1 MKRPLVEMAPTVSR
15 INVTPIIDVAL
26 VLVIIMLITAPMIAM
41 TDMEI
46 ALPAAK
52 TRSTSSEARINVT
65 LGVDGAIAIDDETI
79 DRANLV
85 FILVD
90 RIASGEKDVIVVIR
104 ADEGVPYDQVE
115 LLLKQA
121 KGAGAKRLAFATRQQ
136 EKAKK

>member
-104 ADEGVPYDQVE
+104 ADEGVSYDQVE